1 MIQRGDIFLAD
12 LDPVTGSE
20 QGGIRPIVVV
30 QNDTGNRNSPT
41 VIAAAVTSNVDKTPV
56 PTHVELIVPQLPKD
70 SMVLLEQIRT
80 LDKSRLMHRIGRV
93 SPVQLMEIDEG
104 LYISFGLLRE
114 DAVNPLDGTL
124 ARPERKVHRKKKKA

>member
-30 QNDTGNRNSPT
+30 KNDTGNRNSPT

>member
-20 QGGIRPIVVV
+20 QGGVRPIVVI

>member
-41 VIAAAVTSNVDKTPV
+41 VIPAAVTSNVDKTPV

>member
-114 DAVNPLDGTL
+114 DAVNPLDGT
-124 ARPERKVHRKKKKA
+124 